1 MQSGE
6 GRGGGM
12 TGATGNLIMKAGWMT
27 WGNLRLKADGMTR
40 GHGNLRLMDEW
51 VLWGHGE
58 PNTECRWNDV
68 GPRGT

>member
-40 GHGNLRLMDEW
+40 GHG
-51 VLWGHGE
+51 E
-58 PNTECRWNDV
+58 PKADGRRGV
-68 GPRGT
+68 MGPRGTKY